1 MWILSFSCW
10 TVEQEKAVE
19 EAKEKML
26 FHSLVL
32 FNSQP
37 LKQSTFSVMN
47 KSRFVLMDVMD
58 LEVISYVMSLFQV
71 SIPGTSCSHVHLSL
85 PFDWTSI

>member
-47 KSRFVLMDVMD
+47 CT
-58 LEVISYVMSLFQV
+58 E
-71 SIPGTSCSHVHLSL
+71 
-85 PFDWTSI
+85 

>member
-10 TVEQEKAVE
+10 TVEQEKTVE

-37 LKQSTFSVMN
+37 LKETIHIFCN
-47 KSRFVLMDVMD
+47 EL
-58 LEVISYVMSLFQV
+58 
-71 SIPGTSCSHVHLSL
+71 H
-85 PFDWTSI
+85 